1 MEDKLRLLA
10 EKLVK
15 DGLEEAEA
23 ERTKLLAAA
32 QEEAEGIRR
41 AAEESAARIRQSA
54 EQAAASLRLQVQ
66 SELQQLVRRAKEGL
80 RADLR
85 HLIQGRV
92 VQQPVAR
99 QFDQAM
105 PGILREVIQHL
116 YRDAHGRL
124 EIRLPED
131 SSAALREQ
139 LMAAVHDLLQS
150 TPVLGTDAR
159 IGHGFSIQREGEQYV
174 IDFTAADFEAVL
186 LGLLSDD
193 LQKLLQD
200 AD

>member
-15 DGLEEAEA
+15 DGLVQAEA
-23 ERTKLLAAA
+23 ERTQLLAEARAEAERIIQAAERDASSMRQAAEQEAA
-32 QEEAEGIRR
+32 QL
-41 AAEESAARIRQSA
+41 Q
-54 EQAAASLRLQVQ
+54 LRVR
-66 SELQQLVRRAKEGL
+66 SELQQLGRRAKEGL

-85 HLIQGRV
+85 HLIQARV
-92 VQQPVAR
+92 VQEPVAR
-99 QFDQAM
+99 QFEQDM
-105 PGILREVIQHL
+105 PGILRAVIQHL
-116 YRDAHGRL
+116 YRDAQGRL
-124 EIRLPED
+124 EIRLPEGI
-131 SSAALREQ
+131 AAELRAKMQ
-139 LMAAVHDLLQS
+139 AAVQDLLQS

-193 LQKLLQD
+193 LQKLLHD
-200 AD
+200 AE